1 MAGIG
6 NKKQQYRIG
15 YIYPTLQ
22 ECSQGQGH
30 NSGEGRDSR
39 SRDLYP
45 WCYMPVC
52 PMQCIKQIIIEF
64 EVKMQLWWFKKQSW
78 IFTKGRYTWDY
89 TQVKEKHI

>member
-22 ECSQGQGH
+22 ECSQGH

-45 WCYMPVC
+45 
-52 PMQCIKQIIIEF
+52 
-64 EVKMQLWWFKKQSW
+64 
-78 IFTKGRYTWDY
+78 
-89 TQVKEKHI
+89 

>member
-52 PMQCIKQIIIEF
+52 PMQCIKQIIIEL
-64 EVKMQLWWFKKQSW
+64 ECKNATLVVQE
-78 IFTKGRYTWDY
+78 TKLNFYKG
-89 TQVKEKHI
+89 